1 MENFESTL
9 KDLVWKL
16 IQEEVKVEV
25 TRQLHTELT
34 ESDNDNE
41 RLTEDRVNELI
52 GEYINYNVSVSIE
65 AWTMIHAIQTL
76 INWIQGRPSS
86 ALEDLLGGIALFV
99 ILIVGFFLL
108 YGAAVL

>member
-16 IQEEVKVEV
+16 IQEQVKVEV
-25 TRQLHTELT
+25 TRQLHAELT

-52 GEYINYNVSVSIE
+52 GEYINYNVTVSIE
-65 AWTMIHAIQTL
+65 A
-76 INWIQGRPSS
+76 
-86 ALEDLLGGIALFV
+86 
-99 ILIVGFFLL
+99 
-108 YGAAVL
+108 

>member
-16 IQEEVKVEV
+16 IQEQVKVEV
-25 TRQLHTELT
+25 TRQLHAELT

-65 AWTMIHAIQTL
+65 A
-76 INWIQGRPSS
+76 
-86 ALEDLLGGIALFV
+86 
-99 ILIVGFFLL
+99 
-108 YGAAVL
+108 

>member
-16 IQEEVKVEV
+16 IQEQVKVEV
-25 TRQLHTELT
+25 TRQLEHT

-52 GEYINYNVSVSIE
+52 GEYINYYVTVNIE
-65 AWTMIHAIQTL
+65 A
-76 INWIQGRPSS
+76 
-86 ALEDLLGGIALFV
+86 
-99 ILIVGFFLL
+99 
-108 YGAAVL
+108 

>member
-25 TRQLHTELT
+25 TRQRHAELT
-34 ESDNDNE
+34 ESDNDNDNDNE

-52 GEYINYNVSVSIE
+52 GEYINYNVTVSIE
-65 AWTMIHAIQTL
+65 A
-76 INWIQGRPSS
+76 
-86 ALEDLLGGIALFV
+86 
-99 ILIVGFFLL
+99 
-108 YGAAVL
+108 

>member
-25 TRQLHTELT
+25 TRQLHAELT

-65 AWTMIHAIQTL
+65 A
-76 INWIQGRPSS
+76 
-86 ALEDLLGGIALFV
+86 
-99 ILIVGFFLL
+99 
-108 YGAAVL
+108 

>member
-16 IQEEVKVEV
+16 IQEQVKVEV
-25 TRQLHTELT
+25 TRQLHAELS

-65 AWTMIHAIQTL
+65 A
-76 INWIQGRPSS
+76 
-86 ALEDLLGGIALFV
+86 
-99 ILIVGFFLL
+99 
-108 YGAAVL
+108 

>member
-25 TRQLHTELT
+25 TRQLHAELT

-52 GEYINYNVSVSIE
+52 GEYINYNVTVSIE
-65 AWTMIHAIQTL
+65 A
-76 INWIQGRPSS
+76 
-86 ALEDLLGGIALFV
+86 
-99 ILIVGFFLL
+99 
-108 YGAAVL
+108 

>member
-16 IQEEVKVEV
+16 IQEQVKVEV
-25 TRQLHTELT
+25 TRQLHAELT

-52 GEYINYNVSVSIE
+52 GEYINYNVTVNIE
-65 AWTMIHAIQTL
+65 A
-76 INWIQGRPSS
+76 
-86 ALEDLLGGIALFV
+86 
-99 ILIVGFFLL
+99 
-108 YGAAVL
+108 

>member
-25 TRQLHTELT
+25 TRQRHAELT

-65 AWTMIHAIQTL
+65 A
-76 INWIQGRPSS
+76 
-86 ALEDLLGGIALFV
+86 
-99 ILIVGFFLL
+99 
-108 YGAAVL
+108 

>member
-25 TRQLHTELT
+25 TRQRHAELT
-34 ESDNDNE
+34 ESDNDNDNE

-52 GEYINYNVSVSIE
+52 GEYINYNVTVSIE
-65 AWTMIHAIQTL
+65 A
-76 INWIQGRPSS
+76 
-86 ALEDLLGGIALFV
+86 
-99 ILIVGFFLL
+99 
-108 YGAAVL
+108 

>member
-65 AWTMIHAIQTL
+65 A
-76 INWIQGRPSS
+76 
-86 ALEDLLGGIALFV
+86 
-99 ILIVGFFLL
+99 
-108 YGAAVL
+108 

>member
-16 IQEEVKVEV
+16 IQEQVKVEV
-25 TRQLHTELT
+25 TRQLELT

-52 GEYINYNVSVSIE
+52 GEYINYNVTVNIE
-65 AWTMIHAIQTL
+65 A
-76 INWIQGRPSS
+76 
-86 ALEDLLGGIALFV
+86 
-99 ILIVGFFLL
+99 
-108 YGAAVL
+108 

>member
-16 IQEEVKVEV
+16 IQEQVKVEV
-25 TRQLHTELT
+25 TRQLHAELS

-52 GEYINYNVSVSIE
+52 GEYINYNVTVSIE
-65 AWTMIHAIQTL
+65 A
-76 INWIQGRPSS
+76 
-86 ALEDLLGGIALFV
+86 
-99 ILIVGFFLL
+99 
-108 YGAAVL
+108 